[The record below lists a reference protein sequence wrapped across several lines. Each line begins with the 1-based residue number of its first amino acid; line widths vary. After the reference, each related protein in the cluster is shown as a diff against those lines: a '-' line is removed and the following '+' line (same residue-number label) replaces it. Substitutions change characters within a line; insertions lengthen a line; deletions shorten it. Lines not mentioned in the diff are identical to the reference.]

1 MKAED
6 NRTIIDSSRNQEPA
20 NLSSPARFSQ
30 KYQIILLS
38 FIIEALVF
46 VLWQCKDIQPLP
58 MWDGTYYIRYSLNSV
73 FPPVYPLFIIV
84 ARTVLPTGVLAAEV
98 VSIFFLCA
106 SVVVV
111 FYLAKHFTTTGWA
124 FAATIFAGFNPLS
137 IRLGTETLS
146 EVTYL
151 FFILLALLLYARTL
165 ATSEKPWHLYSVGIS
180 LSIAYFTRPEAVVL
194 LAALLVIDYLKQK
207 NLRRLL
213 LLAGG
218 FATVLFL
225 VVFGI
230 YAATGDIV
238 VTRKTVNFRVMD
250 PTNWVANET
259 RQGTQSFSSIARST
273 LQNYPTNFIQE
284 ASNLIKFLGV
294 PAILLALY
302 YLFKRRTFLIAAL
315 AEFFVYP
322 VFTGLALPERF
333 VYPYL
338 PILGILAVATIS
350 TYAPK
355 KTRVV
360 LLILYLGG
368 ALTGL
373 SVLTTIQ
380 EPFPEQIAAGIT
392 LKPFV
397 DHSTIILDR
406 KPYSCFYAGLSPQY
420 NYEPIPAFQPVDS
433 VIHYAE
439 LTHANY
445 LVLDRP
451 IIHIFRP
458 ELEPLFDPSVRSRYA
473 GKLQLFKDIFPD
485 KPFEVLI
492 FKVL

>member
-1 MKAED
+1 MKAGD
-6 NRTIIDSSRNQEPA
+6 NRTTIDSSSNKEPA
-20 NLSSPARFSQ
+20 NLQAPARFFQ

-38 FIIEALVF
+38 FVIEALVF
-46 VLWQCKDIQPLP
+46 ILWQCKDIQPLP

-73 FPPVYPLFIIV
+73 FPPVYPLLIII

-106 SVVVV
+106 SVVAV
-111 FYLAKHFTTTGWA
+111 FYLAKHFTTTCWA
-124 FAATIFAGFNPLS
+124 FAAAIFAGFNPLS

-146 EVTYL
+146 EATYL
-151 FFILLALLLYARTL
+151 FFILLALLLYAGTL

-194 LAALLVIDYLKQK
+194 LVALLTIYYLKRK

-218 FATVLFL
+218 FASVLFL
-225 VVFGI
+225 VVLGI
-230 YAATGDIV
+230 YTATGDV
-238 VTRKTVNFRVMD
+238 VITRKTVNFRVMD

-259 RQGTQSFSSIARST
+259 RQESQSLSAITRST
-273 LQNYPTNFIQE
+273 LQNYPTNFLDE
-284 ASNLIKFLGV
+284 ASNLIKFVGV

-302 YLFKRRTFLIAAL
+302 YLFKKKTFLIAAL

-333 VYPYL
+333 VYPYI
-338 PILGILAVATIS
+338 PVFGILAVASIS
-350 TYAPK
+350 NYAPK
-355 KTRVV
+355 NTRLV
-360 LLILYLGG
+360 LLILFLGG
-368 ALTGL
+368 TLTGF

-397 DHSTIILDR
+397 NHNTIILDR
-406 KPYSCFYAGLSPQY
+406 KPYSCFYAGLSPEY
-420 NYEPIPAFQPVDS
+420 NYEPIPPSQPIDS

-451 IIHIFRP
+451 IIRIFRP

-473 GKLQLFKDIFPD
+473 RKLQLFRDIFPD
-485 KPFEVLI
+485 KAFEVLI